1 MNWVIQ
7 ALIGMVLFAAMIL
20 IFKKLTIEKVQA
32 EVILLFLFG
41 FAFIFYLTQVIVT
54 KTPIKVNTLII
65 ILLILAAIFSY
76 IANLLE
82 VKSINT
88 APNPAFVTAI
98 FGLHTVL
105 VVIGSYFLYNSKI
118 SFLNWIGTLLGVIAI
133 ILLSL

>member
-1 MNWVIQ
+1 MNWLMQ
-7 ALIGMVLFAAMIL
+7 SLIGMFLFAAMIL
-20 IFKKLTIEKVQA
+20 IFKKLTIEKLQA

-41 FAFIFYLTQVIVT
+41 FAFIFYLTQVIIT
-54 KTPIKVNTLII
+54 KTPVKVNTFLIT
-65 ILLILAAIFSY
+65 LLLLTAIFSY

-98 FGLHTVL
+98 FGLHTIL
-105 VVIGSYFLYNSKI
+105 VVIGSYFIFNSKI
-118 SFLNWIGTLLGVIAI
+118 SILNSVGIVLGVIAI